1 MKNHFFK
8 WTHNLKF
15 IIMAENA
22 ILIKS
27 KNFAIR
33 IIRMYQWLV
42 NERRE
47 YVLSKQ
53 CLRSG
58 TSIGA
63 NIREGLNSQSKSEFI
78 AKFQISIK
86 EANETM
92 YWLELLYE
100 TDYISK
106 EMYNSIYP
114 ECVELAKLLT
124 SIIKSTKSNHK
135 L

>member
-1 MKNHFFK
+1 
-8 WTHNLKF
+8 
-15 IIMAENA
+15 MAEKA

-63 NIREGLNSQSKSEFI
+63 NIREVLNSQSKSEFI

-106 EMYNSIYP
+106 DMYNSIYP

>member
-1 MKNHFFK
+1 
-8 WTHNLKF
+8 
-15 IIMAENA
+15 MAEKA

-86 EANETM
+86 EANET
-92 YWLELLYE
+92 LNKAREFTNNNFELLKNHFYLKHIE
-100 TDYISK
+100 IFQNVYIS
-106 EMYNSIYP
+106 Y
-114 ECVELAKLLT
+114 
-124 SIIKSTKSNHK
+124 
-135 L
+135 